1 MMRVTQSMISNNL
14 LSNLNRSYAKMDKYF
29 DQLNTGKKFSRP
41 SEDPVAALK
50 GIGYRTEL
58 HRIEQ
63 YQRNTGEVQNWFDN
77 TDAAL
82 EQANS
87 GLQRLRYLAVQ
98 ASNGTY
104 GEGELKNIA
113 EEAEQIKQ
121 DLIDVANTKVNDKYI
136 FNGTKTNEPP
146 VKIVDGEVVPDFD
159 ENAVEIEIAAGV
171 NITVNSD
178 GNKIFTDEEADMFAV
193 IDSFIESL
201 KSGNADGEIDQSIAE
216 IDGVIDNVINAQA
229 DLGAR
234 MNRLDLVKN
243 RLEQQEGVATGSLSA
258 NEDVNYA
265 EAITNLITQQSIHQ
279 AALASGS
286 RIIQPSLVDF
296 LR

>member
-1 MMRVTQSMISNNL
+1 MRVTQSMISNNL

-146 VKIVDGEVVPDFD
+146 VKIVDGEVVPNFD

-201 KSGNADGEIDQSIAE
+201 KSGNADGEIDQSIAAL
-216 IDGVIDNVINAQA
+216 DGVIDNVINAQA

-234 MNRLDLVKN
+234 MNRLELVEN
-243 RLEQQEGVATGSLSA
+243 RLEQQEIVATGSLSA

>member
-1 MMRVTQSMISNNL
+1 MRVTQSMISNNL

-201 KSGNADGEIDQSIAE
+201 KSGNADGEIDQSIAAL
-216 IDGVIDNVINAQA
+216 DGVIDNVINAQA

-234 MNRLDLVKN
+234 MNRLELVEN
-243 RLEQQEGVATGSLSA
+243 RLEQQEIVATGSLSA

>member
-1 MMRVTQSMISNNL
+1 MRVTQSMISNNL

-146 VKIVDGEVVPDFD
+146 VKIVDGEVVPNFD

-234 MNRLDLVKN
+234 MNRLELVEN
-243 RLEQQEGVATGSLSA
+243 RLEQQEIVATGSLSA

>member
-1 MMRVTQSMISNNL
+1 MRVTQSMISNNL

-146 VKIVDGEVVPDFD
+146 VKIVDGEVVPNFD

-201 KSGNADGEIDQSIAE
+201 KSGNADGEIDQSIAAL
-216 IDGVIDNVINAQA
+216 DGVIDNVINAQA

>member
-146 VKIVDGEVVPDFD
+146 VKIVDGEVVPNFD

-201 KSGNADGEIDQSIAE
+201 KSGNADGEIDQSIAAL
-216 IDGVIDNVINAQA
+216 DGVIDNVINAQA

-234 MNRLDLVKN
+234 MNRLELVEN
-243 RLEQQEGVATGSLSA
+243 RLEQQEIVATGSLSA